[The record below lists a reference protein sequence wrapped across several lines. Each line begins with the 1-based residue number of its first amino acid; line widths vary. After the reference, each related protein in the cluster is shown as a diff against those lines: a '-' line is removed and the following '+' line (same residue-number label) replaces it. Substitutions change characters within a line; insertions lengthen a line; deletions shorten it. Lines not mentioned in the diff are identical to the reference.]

1 MKKNFWLFTL
11 GRLVSLI
18 GSGIQQIALPLFILD
33 LTGSGTIMGTFA
45 LVSMLPRIAFAPI
58 AGVLGDRFNRKRIMV
73 NLDFLRGGL
82 ILILAGG
89 ASLGFLKLWVL
100 FVGQFLISTMDIF
113 FDPATQAMLPDLVNR
128 EELARANAI
137 INGVN
142 SLSYIVGPALGGILY
157 GFFGITAVFLANGI
171 SFVASAVSELFIEY
185 TYKRKASKLTVKT
198 AVKEILEGVRFFREI
213 PGLLFILLFAMISNF
228 LIAPIFSVV
237 FPYFAR
243 QVAGFSSQQY
253 GFLQSAWVIGI
264 LLGNLLLGAF
274 LYKKDMYSLFSTGL
288 IVETLFFAIFSTVA
302 FETLITYFGK
312 GTWTYFLVLAAIF
325 TVLGL
330 FNAMVNTPLMTL
342 FQKKTPTE
350 IRSRAFSVMSM
361 LSQLVVPLGSVIFGF
376 ALDSVHV
383 QWIIFCAMI
392 VNTVVTIL
400 FLAGGMRKF
409 FTTENEQV
417 ASD

>member
-1 MKKNFWLFTL
+1 LKKNFWLFTL